1 MIVLT
6 YTQMGLFMACSCAP
20 NQGAVTDLTIN
31 SATLLLIDCTAC
43 YGRCVY
49 KMQSVAGVMTWVL
62 DSNTCS
68 STMPSDGTA
77 PSQDVEVLYIAWE

>member
-1 MIVLT
+1 MSVLT
-6 YTQMGLFMACSCAP
+6 YIQVGLLMACSCAP
-20 NQGAVTDLTIN
+20 NQGSAGASIN
-31 SATLLLIDCTAC
+31 SATLLLVDCNPC

-49 KMQSVAGVMTWVL
+49 KIQDVAGVRTWVL